1 MSDQKTSDQPNGA
14 RVSVSNT
21 DRRDDLCDEKV
32 QVAQCIENAVP
43 GDGPIAPLE
52 IQTRFELLRHLSS
65 SEMEVLN
72 KRVRSRID
80 WHMMPC
86 VTLMFLMNYLDRINV
101 SNARLAGLQED
112 LNMTDTVWNAG
123 ISCFYV
129 GYLIGQLP
137 GNLIMAKTNPRLFLP
152 TIMLMWSAGTI
163 CMPAMTNGAG
173 FCIVRFF
180 IGLTEAPFFPGL
192 TLMTSS
198 WYTKEESPFRMAI
211 WHAGNTISNIIS
223 GFLAAGILE
232 HMDEVAGLHAWQWFF
247 LIEGIV
253 SILVALGSYIFLP
266 SWPHDTHFLT
276 DEEREMAQYRI
287 LVSNGGIDE
296 GVGGTW
302 DGVKDAVKDPYTWFF
317 CLMHFA
323 LVTAQSFKDFLPS
336 IMKTFGFNKMTTYL
350 IQAPPYAIAYIA
362 ACAIAWS
369 CGHFMESTWHV
380 IIPIIAAAGGCGI
393 LIGTINVAARYV
405 GMVLLVSGTYS
416 GLNLQLSWETT
427 VVPAPRAKKAALIAI
442 ANCISQVS
450 HWFSPYFYPTSQEP
464 FYRMAGGLLLL
475 GCALT
480 VVSALLV
487 RWRAKKLNRELDERE
502 GWSENSGVER
512 GWRYKY

>member
-1 MSDQKTSDQPNGA
+1 MTASRNNSVERNETMDEKAEMACIENTVA
-14 RVSVSNT
+14 RVS
-21 DRRDDLCDEKV
+21 
-32 QVAQCIENAVP
+32 
-43 GDGPIAPLE
+43 PIPPTE
-52 IQTRFELLRHLSS
+52 IQARFPLLRDLSQ
-65 SEMEVLN
+65 ERMDELN
-72 KRVRSRID
+72 KRVRSKID

-112 LNMTDTVWNAG
+112 LNMDDTIWNTG
-123 ISCFYV
+123 ISTFYV

-137 GNLIMAKTNPRLFLP
+137 GNLLMAKTNPKFFLP

-163 CMPAMTNGAG
+163 CMPAMTSGAG
-173 FCIVRFF
+173 FCTVRFF
-180 IGLTEAPFFPGL
+180 IGLMEAPFFPGL
-192 TLMTSS
+192 TLMTSC

-232 HMDEVAGLHAWQWFF
+232 HMDGVAGMHAWQWFF
-247 LIEGIV
+247 LIEGIA
-253 SILVALGSYIFLP
+253 SILVAVVSYFVLP
-266 SWPHDTHFLT
+266 SWPHDTKFFT
-276 DEEREMAQYRI
+276 EQEREMAQYRI

-296 GVGGTW
+296 KVGGTW
-302 DGVKDAVKDPYTWFF
+302 DGVKEAVRDPFTWFF

-336 IMKTFGFNKMTTYL
+336 IMNTFGFNKMTTYL
-350 IQAPPYAIAYIA
+350 IQAPPYALAYIS
-362 ACAIAWS
+362 ACLIAWS
-369 CGHFMESTWHV
+369 CGHFMESTYHV
-380 IIPIIAAAGGCGI
+380 VIPIILSAAGCGI
-393 LIGTINVAARYV
+393 LIGTINVAARYI
-405 GMVLLVSGTYS
+405 GIILLVCGTYN

-450 HWFSPYFYPTSQEP
+450 HWFSPYFYPRSQEP

-480 VVSALLV
+480 IVSAFLV
-487 RWRAKKLNRELDERE
+487 RWRAIKLNKKLDEHE
-502 GWSENSGVER
+502 GWTPNSGVER